1 MGNDRSQIESNT
13 LLPVTLILI
22 ITAVGGFLVA
32 KVPLTITLLIIVVF
46 ILTITSFLSAEFA
59 LYLLIISMML
69 SPEFMVGEMIGK
81 ATGGRGITLR
91 LEDFLLV
98 VIGLGWF
105 LRTAI
110 NKELGL
116 FLRTPLNIPIA
127 LYITVCLAS
136 TLIGYMT
143 GRLKLMTGFFFIL
156 KYFEYFIVYFMAV
169 NYLREKKQAER
180 FVAVILGVCF
190 IICNIAILQIPTSGR
205 VTAPFEGASGEP
217 NTLGGYLVL
226 MLSITVGLLV
236 TPESTRYKKHLS
248 LLVIFIF
255 VSLLA
260 TLSRS
265 SWISAV
271 PMVMT
276 LIYYSKRKTML
287 IISFL
292 LIVLI
297 TPFAMPKAVKERALY
312 TVTQR
317 YHVGQIE
324 VGGLRIDTSASAR
337 LNTWKDV
344 LTRDFVKHPILGYGV
359 TGYGFV
365 DAQYPRVLVETGVV
379 GFVAFFILLFSLY
392 KNALSIYRTTTDPF
406 FSGITL
412 GYLAGFVGMLVHAIG
427 TNTFIIVRIMEPFWF
442 LTAIVI
448 MVPLLQQS
456 SQIPPL
462 SSVTD
467 GDG

>member
-59 LYLLIISMML
+59 LYLLIISMLL
-69 SPEFMVGEMIGK
+69 SPEFVVGEMIGK

-105 LRTAI
+105 IRTAI

-116 FLRTPLNIPIA
+116 FLRTPLNVPIA

-180 FVAVILGVCF
+180 FIAVILGVCF
-190 IICNIAILQIPTSGR
+190 IICIIAILQIPTSGR

-217 NTLGGYLVL
+217 NTLGGYLIL
-226 MLSITVGLLV
+226 MLSITAGLLV

-271 PMVMT
+271 PMVLT
-276 LIYYSKRKTML
+276 LIYFSKRKTML

-324 VGGLRIDTSASAR
+324 VGGVRIDTSASAR
-337 LNTWKDV
+337 LTTWKDI

-365 DAQYPRVLVETGVV
+365 DAQYPRVLVETGVL
-379 GFVAFFILLFSLY
+379 GLVAFFILLFSLY

-448 MVPLLQQS
+448 MVPLLGQS
-456 SQIPPL
+456 NEIPL

-467 GDG
+467 GNA